1 MPEPQVHAIHA
12 VARLLSASVGGA
24 DPVAVRRALVR
35 EARELLSAEAALLVA
50 VETGEGIAQV
60 MAADPD
66 GELDHPRVP
75 IRNLPALGELLE
87 LRRTS
92 ARAGGDQARA
102 LAEALGAGV
111 APGLAIVLPV
121 RTQDAVDHAL
131 VLLFGPGRSVEPDDV
146 EVATAFATACGAV
159 LAQTRLAEEQATRVA
174 QQAALARA
182 AKTLNESLDLGD
194 VLHAIC
200 VEAVRILDADAA
212 ALYRGDAEKGLTIEA
227 AVGQPPELLGL
238 RLPPGAGLSGR
249 VVQADRPMLTNDYQR
264 VFAPE
269 PGGAFDDITSSMA
282 VPIHWD
288 GALRGVLSLGYRK
301 SKFITGQDLALLE
314 TFGELAAI
322 ACRNASAA
330 TGLALAAH
338 TDGLTG
344 CLNHA
349 ALQDGL
355 RREIERCARTGQD
368 LSLVLL
374 DLDDFK
380 QVNEEHGHLVGD
392 EVLRRAGHA
401 LRMAT
406 RPYDLVARYGGDEF
420 AIVAIDA
427 DEEATLEIAQRAVER
442 MRDAIEDLGSSG
454 ATAGVAQWD
463 PSQTPTQLIEQ
474 ADRAL
479 LFGKQERGRGSTQ
492 SASDLPEH
500 FRPGRFK
507 RDEHEPAPEAAR
519 WTGGH
524 NPESDRLQRR
534 TRHLVMANNL
544 GTRLSAMTRADEIL
558 DAVVDELHRAFGYYI
573 CHIVRLRAGVVQS
586 VVGRGEM
593 YTQMSDGRWEQPVTT
608 GVIGRC
614 LRERHV
620 IVVADTRE
628 DPDFVENE
636 DIDPIPLSELCAPV
650 WVGDELWGAINVEE
664 VAARA
669 FDEDD
674 ARLLQTVADQLGSA
688 LRSALL
694 YEQLDRAY
702 LGTAEALATALEA
715 KDSYTAQHAHSIV
728 KWAEAVGRDLGMDEA
743 QLRDLRYGA
752 VFHDIGKI
760 AIPEAILNKQ
770 GPLNDAERE
779 IMQRHTIVGEQILA
793 PVEFLAGVRPIVRHE
808 HERWDGEGYPDGL
821 SGEDIPLGARIVL
834 VCDAFHA
841 MTSDRPYRMAMSHA
855 DARAEL
861 IAGAGTQFDPRIVD
875 AFVAVLDA
883 GVVVF

>member
-1 MPEPQVHAIHA
+1 MPQPQTNAINA
-12 VARLLSASVGGA
+12 VARLMAATVGGA
-24 DPVAVRRALVR
+24 QAEAVRRALAR

-50 VETGEGIAQV
+50 VETSEGVAQIV
-60 MAADPD
+60 AADP
-66 GELDHPRVP
+66 ESAVEHPRVP
-75 IRNLPALGELLE
+75 IAAVPALSELIE
-87 LRRTS
+87 LRRPATG
-92 ARAGGDQARA
+92 AGGDQARA
-102 LAEALGAGV
+102 LAAALGAGV
-111 APGLAIVLPV
+111 APGLALVLPV
-121 RTQDAVDHAL
+121 RAQDTVDH
-131 VLLFGPGRSVEPDDV
+131 VLIILDGPGRSIDPADV
-146 EVATAFATACGAV
+146 DVAAAFATACGAV
-159 LAQTRLAEEQATRVA
+159 LGQTRLSSEQAARVD
-174 QQAALARA
+174 QQAALTRA

-194 VLHAIC
+194 VLHSIC
-200 VEAVRILDADAA
+200 TEAVRILDADAA
-212 ALYRGDAEKGLTIEA
+212 ALYRGNAVDGLTVEA
-227 AVGQPPELLGL
+227 AVGQPPEILGY
-238 RLPPGAGLSGR
+238 RMAPGTGLSGR
-249 VVQADRPMLTNDYQR
+249 VVQADRPMLTNDYER
-264 VFAPE
+264 IAGP
-269 PGGAFDDITSSMA
+269 PSGGPFDDITSSMA
-282 VPIHWD
+282 VPMHWD
-288 GALRGVLSLGYRK
+288 GALRGVLSVGYRHAR
-301 SKFITGQDLALLE
+301 FVNGQDLALLE
-314 TFGELAAI
+314 TFGELAAV

-380 QVNEEHGHLVGD
+380 QVNEQHGHLVGD
-392 EVLRRAGHA
+392 EVLRRVGHA

-420 AIVAIDA
+420 AILCVDA
-427 DEEATLEIAQRAVER
+427 DERAALEIAERAVER
-442 MRDAIEDLGSSG
+442 LREALEDLGSAG
-454 ATAGVAQWD
+454 GTAGIAQWD
-463 PSQTPTQLIEQ
+463 ASQTPPQLIDQ

-479 LFGKQERGRGSTQ
+479 MFGKQEHGRGAAHA
-492 SASDLPEH
+492 ASDLPEN

-507 RDEHEPAPEAAR
+507 RDDEEAAAPAAGS
-519 WTGGH
+519 WSGGH

-544 GTRLSAMTRADEIL
+544 GTRLSAMTGADEIL

-573 CHIVRLRAGVVQS
+573 CHVVRLRGGVVQS
-586 VVGRGEM
+586 IVGRGEM
-593 YTQMSDGRWEQPVTT
+593 YVRMSDARWEQPVSN

-620 IVVADTRE
+620 IVVGDTRE
-628 DPDFVENE
+628 DPDFIENE
-636 DIDPIPLSELCAPV
+636 EINPIPLSELCAPV

-664 VAARA
+664 VAADA

-715 KDSYTAQHAHSIV
+715 KDSYTAHHAHSIV
-728 KWAEAVGRDLGMDEA
+728 QWAEAVGLRLGMDDG

-760 AIPEAILNKQ
+760 AIPEAILNKR
-770 GPLNDAERE
+770 GPLDDRERE
-779 IMQRHTIVGEQILA
+779 IMERHTIVGEQILA
-793 PVEFLAGVRPIVRHE
+793 PVEFLAGVRPI
-808 HERWDGEGYPDGL
+808 
-821 SGEDIPLGARIVL
+821 
-834 VCDAFHA
+834 
-841 MTSDRPYRMAMSHA
+841 
-855 DARAEL
+855 
-861 IAGAGTQFDPRIVD
+861 
-875 AFVAVLDA
+875 
-883 GVVVF
+883 